1 MLNVLK
7 YAREEEFLYLIKT
20 FDLTGNEELN
30 DALAVMA
37 ELKFR

>member
-7 YAREEEFLYLIKT
+7 YAREEDFLYLTRK
-20 FDLTGNEELN
+20 FDLTGNEGLN
-30 DALAVMA
+30 KALVIAA